1 MEKKPPRFAL
11 FTLFWVVATELIGFG
26 LIIPVLPQ
34 IAARY
39 QPNPYL
45 LGFLL
50 ASYSLCQF
58 FSAPIL
64 GRLSDKYGRKPVLL
78 VSKMGTC
85 ISYLIFAFS
94 GTYWLILLSRML
106 DGFTGGN
113 ISVARAYVAD
123 VTTDEHRSRGM
134 AVIGMAFGFGF
145 LLGPAMGGFLYHV
158 GSGHRA
164 AGLVAAFL
172 SFLAWVLT
180 VVFLKEPVHHVKA
193 ERGSFWKG
201 LRDISSSPAIVSV
214 LLIQIVYM
222 MVFSGFE
229 TTFSVFTATRFSFTE
244 TQNSW
249 TFFYIG
255 ILALLFQGML
265 SRVTVSS
272 VKKVVPIGL
281 ALAGLA
287 FLCLA
292 FSQTVFFLL
301 VALAILAVGVG
312 LVNVFLPALLSKMA
326 LSEERGQ
333 TMGVY
338 EGVGSLARIL
348 GPLIA
353 FASVYYHFTA
363 GYFAF
368 GVLLVLLCMWTFRR
382 FYFSRRPL

>member
-145 LLGPAMGGFLYHV
+145 LLGPAMGGGV
-158 GSGHRA
+158 ISCRVWPPCRRSGSGIPFFSSMGTDCRVFERTRSSRQSRERVVLEGTARHVEQFCHRIC
-164 AGLVAAFL
+164 VADSDRL
-172 SFLAWVLT
+172 Y
-180 VVFLKEPVHHVKA
+180 
-193 ERGSFWKG
+193 
-201 LRDISSSPAIVSV
+201 D
-214 LLIQIVYM
+214 
-222 MVFSGFE
+222 
-229 TTFSVFTATRFSFTE
+229 SVF
-244 TQNSW
+244 
-249 TFFYIG
+249 
-255 ILALLFQGML
+255 
-265 SRVTVSS
+265 
-272 VKKVVPIGL
+272 
-281 ALAGLA
+281 
-287 FLCLA
+287 
-292 FSQTVFFLL
+292 
-301 VALAILAVGVG
+301 
-312 LVNVFLPALLSKMA
+312 
-326 LSEERGQ
+326 
-333 TMGVY
+333 
-338 EGVGSLARIL
+338 RI
-348 GPLIA
+348 
-353 FASVYYHFTA
+353 
-363 GYFAF
+363 
-368 GVLLVLLCMWTFRR
+368 
-382 FYFSRRPL
+382 